1 MRILEKIERAIKREQ
16 NRRYRIVKADF
27 MRAYQMREK
36 YSKGVTIPAFILV
49 EQRMKNIMANNE
61 LDIHYRRII
70 AQNRRM
76 AA

>member
-16 NRRYRIVKADF
+16 SRRYRIVKADF
-27 MRAYQMREK
+27 MRAYQLRER

-49 EQRMKNIMANNE
+49 EQRMKNIMKNDE

-70 AQNRRM
+70 TQNRRM